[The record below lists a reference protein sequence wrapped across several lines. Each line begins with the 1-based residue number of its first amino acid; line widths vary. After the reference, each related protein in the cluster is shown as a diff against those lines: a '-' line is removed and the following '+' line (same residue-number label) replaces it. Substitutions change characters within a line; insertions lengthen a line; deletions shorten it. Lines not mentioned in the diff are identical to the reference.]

1 MNLPSETK
9 PALTGAVCGAIAIA
23 IIGFS
28 WGGWV
33 TGSTA
38 KQMAKTQADVAVV
51 KVLAPICAD
60 KFQQQT
66 DSAAN
71 LTALKATSSY
81 QQATFIEDGGWAVM
95 AGSEK
100 SYSGTAKAC
109 AELLNALPK

>member
-1 MNLPSETK
+1 MKLPPETK

-33 TGSTA
+33 TGSSA
-38 KQMAKTQADVAVV
+38 KNMARTQADVAVV
-51 KVLAPICAD
+51 NVLAPICAD

-71 LTALKATSSY
+71 LTALRATNSY
-81 QQATFIEDGGWAVM
+81 QQATFIEDGGWAIM

-109 AELLNALPK
+109 AELLKALPK